1 MSKIVITEKGKKI
14 QRELLKEQFSLDL
27 LHPNPYLE
35 TNTLDH
41 SQNRSLSKI
50 ITLSRHEGD
59 LSKSVANH
67 KLSTILNEGNT
78 INVANQ
84 YGYSSSFSQKKKDPS
99 HESLDNNPYVKKRI
113 KELARDMLKELSE
126 KNLKYKSIDVP
137 SLNSGQ
143 RQDTSFLHFSSISPS
158 STITGNLQNS
168 YEYDEII
175 NQTNDTVKNQFM
187 VKNHFQLLH
196 IESSIEKM
204 LDRYKFNK
212 RKLEDVEKKVLL
224 KHENKKR
231 NITEKNHKPPEFL
244 EEIKQNNPE
253 AIEILAR
260 KTNAPLRFKKRLG
273 QIIKKEYQPYWDYF
287 GGRATKQFA
296 SSSFPKNKN

>member
-1 MSKIVITEKGKKI
+1 
-14 QRELLKEQFSLDL
+14 
-27 LHPNPYLE
+27 
-35 TNTLDH
+35 
-41 SQNRSLSKI
+41 
-50 ITLSRHEGD
+50 
-59 LSKSVANH
+59 
-67 KLSTILNEGNT
+67 
-78 INVANQ
+78 
-84 YGYSSSFSQKKKDPS
+84 
-99 HESLDNNPYVKKRI
+99 
-113 KELARDMLKELSE
+113 MLKELSE

-168 YEYDEII
+168 YECDEII